1 MKENIVSLDELDVLL
16 ADFVQEKLNLSSDKV
31 LISYAERGQKFPQIG
46 ENVVYVKT
54 FQEQD
59 ERIRW
64 KSRKKIYNEETKA
77 YSITQYSMRTL
88 LFHMVFYGPDSFVLA
103 TKMNELL
110 YFDSSKQFLY
120 KNNLSLIPDLT
131 DFVEK
136 TYEQI
141 NGQWWSRTDLKIR
154 FYNSIA
160 TVEDT
165 GTIDSLNTKYYYD
178 DVKIING

>member
-1 MKENIVSLDELDVLL
+1 MAENIISLDELDTLF
-16 ADFVQEKLNLSSDKV
+16 ADFVQEKLGLSADKV
-31 LISYAERGQKFPQIG
+31 LVSYAERGQKFPQIG

-59 ERIRW
+59 ERLRW
-64 KSRKKIYNEETKA
+64 KSRRKEYIEESKT

-88 LFHMVFYGPDSFVLA
+88 LLHLVFYGSDSFVLA
-103 TKMNELL
+103 TRLNELF

-120 KNNLSLIPDLT
+120 KHNLSLIPDLT

-136 TYEQI
+136 TYEKI
-141 NGQWWSRTDLKIR
+141 NGQWWERTDLKIR
-154 FYNSIA
+154 LYNSIA

-178 DVKIING
+178 DIKIIHG